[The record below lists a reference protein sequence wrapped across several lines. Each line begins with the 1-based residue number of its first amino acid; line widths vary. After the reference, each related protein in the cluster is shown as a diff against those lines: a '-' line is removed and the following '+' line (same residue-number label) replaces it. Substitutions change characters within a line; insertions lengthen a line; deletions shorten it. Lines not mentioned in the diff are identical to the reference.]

1 MIVPD
6 NQSGPSEAG
15 EPLNTFYYSPFSLY
29 SILVR
34 FAFELGQSR
43 YPDTSPTVRLRLVN
57 LQEEENL
64 TEEYLTVPVLSSASD
79 YGPAQI
85 LEESRDILAWLCSIQ
100 PELLPGQH
108 REDIE
113 PLLEAFF
120 AFHAKPLAV
129 RAEERSGGISNRA
142 AAMLERTDINPEN
155 IQRVEA
161 RARIFIDGLVNLIQR
176 QHQDGTSHGQ
186 YIFGRDPTVLDAVA
200 TALLARLM
208 DMHRNDLLDDTL
220 RSYALGVLGTDEWRK
235 TTQGRPTIYDDSLG
249 KVADMKLF

>member
-1 MIVPD
+1 MYLLCGIV
-6 NQSGPSEAG
+6 
-15 EPLNTFYYSPFSLY
+15 
-29 SILVR
+29 VK
-34 FAFELGQSR
+34 
-43 YPDTSPTVRLRLVN
+43 
-57 LQEEENL
+57 L
-64 TEEYLTVPVLSSASD
+64 T
-79 YGPAQI
+79 
-85 LEESRDILAWLCSIQ
+85 
-100 PELLPGQH
+100 
-108 REDIE
+108 
-113 PLLEAFF
+113 
-120 AFHAKPLAV
+120 K
-129 RAEERSGGISNRA
+129 GISHDTIHGGS
-142 AAMLERTDINPEN
+142 LDPEN